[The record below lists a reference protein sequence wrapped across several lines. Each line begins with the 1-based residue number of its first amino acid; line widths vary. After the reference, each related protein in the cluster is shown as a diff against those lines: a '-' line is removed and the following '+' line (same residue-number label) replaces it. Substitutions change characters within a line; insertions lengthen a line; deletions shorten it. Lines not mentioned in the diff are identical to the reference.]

1 MPSTKMHN
9 MNPTSALRSIS
20 VAASILAIGILCAVC
35 SGSNACTIFVLA
47 HSNHAFFFNNEDWS
61 NPVTRI
67 WFAPVGANYFA
78 AVYVGF
84 DNGWAQG
91 GMNSEGLAFDWVAG
105 FNDKW
110 EPAPTLLPVRGNP
123 SQRMLETCASL
134 DQAIAFY
141 RANRETSFSYAR
153 IFVADC
159 AGGAAII
166 GAKDGQLHIE
176 KVRQCGG
183 FGYGQST
190 LDAMLERNSEVTL
203 QNGLAILDAARQKGK
218 YATKYSNA
226 FDLKTGDI
234 HICRFDAGSKGTV
247 LNFATETQKGPHY
260 YDIPKIAR
268 QVTEPPR
275 PLLRN
280 MRRFPM
286 DEFKPITDPEPKTAE
301 RIVRILRDGQN
312 GAMNSEDYTAKL
324 WEELSPK
331 QKEIQ
336 NELEALGEVI
346 SIARVES
353 QSSDEPRSYRYRIQ
367 FRNAL
372 VLQRFTFDKKQ
383 KLASIQS
390 EDVER
395 SSGK

>member
-1 MPSTKMHN
+1 MFATASLVAICIFW
-9 MNPTSALRSIS
+9 TSCP
-20 VAASILAIGILCAVC
+20 VT
-35 SGSNACTIFVLA
+35 NACTIFVLA
-47 HSNHAFFFNNEDWS
+47 DSNHAFFFNNEDWS

-67 WFAPVGANYFA
+67 WFAPAGKDYLAT
-78 AVYVGF
+78 VYVGF

-110 EPAPTLLPVRGNP
+110 EPSPTLLPVRGNP

-141 RANRETSFSYAR
+141 RRNRETSFSYAR
-153 IFVADC
+153 IFVADR

-176 KVRQCGG
+176 KVHQCGG

-190 LDAMLERNSEVTL
+190 LDAMLDKNSEVTL

-226 FDLKTGDI
+226 FDLKTGEI
-234 HICRFDAGSKGTV
+234 HIYRFDVGSKGTV

-268 QVTEPPR
+268 QVTEPPLA
-275 PLLRN
+275 LLRN

-286 DEFKPITDPEPKTAE
+286 DQFKPITDPEPKTAE
-301 RIVRILRDGQN
+301 RIVRILHDGQK
-312 GAMNSEDYTAKL
+312 GAMKSEDYTAKL

-336 NELEALGEVI
+336 NELESLGEVI
-346 SIARVES
+346 SITRIES

-367 FRNAL
+367 FKNAR

-390 EDVER
+390 EDVEPGF
-395 SSGK
+395 GK